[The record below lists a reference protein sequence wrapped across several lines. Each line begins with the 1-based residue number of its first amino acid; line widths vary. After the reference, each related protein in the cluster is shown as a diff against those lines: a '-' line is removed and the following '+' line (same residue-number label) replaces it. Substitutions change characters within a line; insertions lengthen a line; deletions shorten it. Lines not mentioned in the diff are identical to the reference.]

1 MSFVEGKHTN
11 EINEIGPSGYSI
23 PNYDACRERVERERE
38 RGFRKSHRPITVR
51 EPLYFSYRKLK
62 TLQCKDLISLSPV
75 GNTFKSNLT
84 TQNMMFSV

>member
-38 RGFRKSHRPITVR
+38 REASENHIDR
-51 EPLYFSYRKLK
+51 
-62 TLQCKDLISLSPV
+62 
-75 GNTFKSNLT
+75 
-84 TQNMMFSV
+84 